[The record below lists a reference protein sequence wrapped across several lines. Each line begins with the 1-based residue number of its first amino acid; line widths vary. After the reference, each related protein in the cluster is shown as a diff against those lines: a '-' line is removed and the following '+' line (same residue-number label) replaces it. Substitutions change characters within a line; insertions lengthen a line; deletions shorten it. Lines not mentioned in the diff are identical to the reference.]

1 MPDSIA
7 RTEGICWP
15 TRKFR
20 WVYEKHY
27 CGFLHLIFSTEIQK
41 FFTHQIITLL
51 SFQPTRSN
59 TELSI
64 EGY

>member
-27 CGFLHLIFSTEIQK
+27 CGFLHLIFSAEIQK
-41 FFTHQIITLL
+41 FFTHQIITL
-51 SFQPTRSN
+51 
-59 TELSI
+59 
-64 EGY
+64 